1 MRHPTFQP
9 SFQCICLFCTWWH
22 MVFDQQMCDIFMRA
36 YGSSTD
42 ICVWLCYVH
51 WEETIVSKRKAIKP
65 VQLKS
70 RICYEL
76 LYIQFQTSLWSPSY
90 FVKSELNH
98 YESLSGKAKK
108 WPQIKY
114 NFLSVTIFE
123 NSNISTLEIFR
134 DGNHFYHFIWVR
146 DHIIFIKL

>member
-98 YESLSGKAKK
+98 YEVCQEKLRNDHKLNTTFYLSLFLKIATFQL
-108 WPQIKY
+108 WKY
-114 NFLSVTIFE
+114 SE
-123 NSNISTLEIFR
+123 MA
-134 DGNHFYHFIWVR
+134 
-146 DHIIFIKL
+146 IIFTISFESETTSYS